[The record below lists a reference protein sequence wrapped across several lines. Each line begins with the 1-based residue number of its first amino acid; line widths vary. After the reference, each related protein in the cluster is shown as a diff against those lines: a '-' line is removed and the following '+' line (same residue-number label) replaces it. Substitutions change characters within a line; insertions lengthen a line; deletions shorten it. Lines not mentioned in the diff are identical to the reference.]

1 MSLLSCNN
9 ITKSYGVES
18 ILNNINFRIQPG
30 ERIGVVGANGAG
42 KSTLFKIISGMELP
56 DSGSINIAAGTTI
69 GFLSQHPHFET
80 GVTVWEHLVKNF
92 AYLLEMASQISRL
105 ESRMSRASGRDLEQL
120 MKECGNLTEEV
131 AESEGYEFKA

>member
-56 DSGSINIAAGTTI
+56 
-69 GFLSQHPHFET
+69 
-80 GVTVWEHLVKNF
+80 
-92 AYLLEMASQISRL
+92 
-105 ESRMSRASGRDLEQL
+105 
-120 MKECGNLTEEV
+120 
-131 AESEGYEFKA
+131 